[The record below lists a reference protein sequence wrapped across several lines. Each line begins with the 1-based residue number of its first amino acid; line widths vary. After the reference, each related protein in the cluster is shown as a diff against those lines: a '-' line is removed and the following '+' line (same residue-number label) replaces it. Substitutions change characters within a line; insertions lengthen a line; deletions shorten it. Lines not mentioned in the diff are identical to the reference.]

1 MRVRAFL
8 AVFAAVAS
16 LGSSASAQEAEGYR
30 LGVQDRL
37 RIHVHE
43 WPILTGE
50 FVVGANGSLILPL
63 IGVVQAKG
71 LEPSQLA
78 SQISNR
84 LRERAKLGATPDT
97 TVDVTQ
103 YRPFYILGGVE
114 RPGEYSYRPGML
126 VVNAVAIAGGIFRP
140 PRTSDW
146 GFERDAINGRGDL
159 RLAAVRR
166 DELAARELRLKA
178 EAEGSEVFPPVPPAL
193 SARATRFIDEE
204 RLLFSAR
211 IDRHRNQF
219 LAYQETIK
227 LIEGE
232 IKSLEAQIAAARK
245 QEDSVAKE
253 LEDTRGHV
261 ARALIPAPRLLPI
274 ERTLAQIER
283 EMKEISTQIMR
294 ARQQINATKILRD
307 NLKDERRSTALTELQ
322 ALEVQRKEL
331 DERVE
336 TASRLVSGSQV
347 ALSSAEEPGEVSG
360 TPTYIIVRQRNNLA
374 TELPASET
382 TVLEPGDIV
391 KVYRPQ
397 DAGSSRGRAGG
408 APRSSTQEQ
417 QSQ

>member
-1 MRVRAFL
+1 M
-8 AVFAAVAS
+8 
-16 LGSSASAQEAEGYR
+16 
-30 LGVQDRL
+30 
-37 RIHVHE
+37 
-43 WPILTGE
+43 
-50 FVVGANGSLILPL
+50 
-63 IGVVQAKG
+63 
-71 LEPSQLA
+71 
-78 SQISNR
+78 
-84 LRERAKLGATPDT
+84 
-97 TVDVTQ
+97 
-103 YRPFYILGGVE
+103 
-114 RPGEYSYRPGML
+114 
-126 VVNAVAIAGGIFRP
+126 
-140 PRTSDW
+140 
-146 GFERDAINGRGDL
+146 
-159 RLAAVRR
+159 
-166 DELAARELRLKA
+166 
-178 EAEGSEVFPPVPPAL
+178 